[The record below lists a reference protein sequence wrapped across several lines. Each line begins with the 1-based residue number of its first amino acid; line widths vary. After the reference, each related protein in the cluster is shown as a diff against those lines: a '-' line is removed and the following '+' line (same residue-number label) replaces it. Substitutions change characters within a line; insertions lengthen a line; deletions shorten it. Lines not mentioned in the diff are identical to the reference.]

1 MKNKKIIIFDLD
13 GVLFDSKKNMSI
25 SWKKV
30 QNIHNLNNV
39 LFEEY
44 FKHIGKPFN
53 EILKL
58 IGIKKNHEKISQTYQ
73 NESSKHKSTIKYFN
87 KTIQTLS
94 YLKKKNYVLNIVT
107 SKDFKRTKK
116 FLGKKIYLFKY
127 IECHSFK
134 KKGKP
139 NPQMILNI
147 IKKNNARKSECIYI
161 GDTQVDYQTAK
172 NANIDFMFA
181 LWGYGKNY
189 NYKYKCET
197 IADLPKKLIN

>member
-30 QNIHNLNNV
+30 QNIYNLNNV

-73 NESSKHKSTIKYFN
+73 NESSKHKSTIKYYN

-94 YLKKKNYVLNIVT
+94 YLKKKKLC
-107 SKDFKRTKK
+107 
-116 FLGKKIYLFKY
+116 FKY
-127 IECHSFK
+127 CNLKRF
-134 KKGKP
+134 
-139 NPQMILNI
+139 
-147 IKKNNARKSECIYI
+147 
-161 GDTQVDYQTAK
+161 
-172 NANIDFMFA
+172 
-181 LWGYGKNY
+181 
-189 NYKYKCET
+189 
-197 IADLPKKLIN
+197 